1 MYIHKPK
8 DNMIKVSD
16 LLKDLGVSPNLVGYY
31 YTRYAVCFL
40 LDTNLSKVDY
50 NLEDLYRR
58 IGSNFDSSRSKVERG
73 IRTCIDRMKITG
85 NLDMMVKVF
94 GHWTP
99 RESGRLTNKQF
110 ILGLVDYVSTY
121 LK

>member
-8 DNMIKVSD
+8 DNMIIVSD
-16 LLKDLGVSPNLVGYY
+16 LLKDLGVSPNLVGY
-31 YTRYAVCFL
+31 RYIRLAVCFL
-40 LDTNLSKVDY
+40 LDNPSKLDC
-50 NLEDLYRR
+50 NLEYLYKK

-94 GHWTP
+94 GHWAP
-99 RESGRLTNKQF
+99 RSSGRLTNKQF